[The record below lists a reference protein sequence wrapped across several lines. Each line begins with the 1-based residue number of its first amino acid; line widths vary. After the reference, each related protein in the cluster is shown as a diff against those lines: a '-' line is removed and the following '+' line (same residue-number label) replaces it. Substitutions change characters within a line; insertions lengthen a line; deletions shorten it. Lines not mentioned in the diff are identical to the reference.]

1 MAAVEGIQWEP
12 WEERSTAAHSGTV
25 AAGRSARRRS
35 LRGQMLKRFS
45 DNQEA
50 FASSGELAPTR
61 LGMAVEEQWP
71 AFKLVGFG
79 FYYAWIWVS
88 YNSNVLV
95 SPAAAYD
102 LPPDTLSLT
111 YLVSTLA
118 LGLSLIALALAR
130 DAARR
135 AVASNGALGI
145 IAVVVGL
152 ATVGTYASS
161 SLGVEGNPLLIAS
174 AALTGIGTSAI
185 VLRFGVI
192 YAKVPAREATMYT
205 AASFVFAMMIY
216 FVAVGLPDPVGV
228 GFTAALPA
236 LAVLSTLT
244 NPEYAGIGSAM
255 RPEGP
260 RVLKGFF
267 VRLLIAV
274 AVFSVV
280 VGVSRGFA
288 VPHSSIAAL
297 NDEGSL
303 VIFSTGMVAAVLF
316 AIVGLMRRQFD
327 VSRLYYPIIIAVAA
341 GILVTP
347 LLGGNGFG
355 SQFVTVA
362 YNCFVLVIWCLLA
375 YVGYSSGLSSI
386 LVFGLGRGASALG
399 TTIGWMGGLEIVRSQ
414 GDGSLSLEVISVA
427 MVFAL
432 LVVSMLVL
440 NDRLIGDALRVG
452 GARGESGSVPVGAG
466 RGAAHLGTGVLASE
480 NYPLEGS
487 PHASEGSEAGC
498 DDAQGSRGYASGCL
512 DGAVSDGSERAAG
525 EEQGDGVD
533 QPRRPG
539 RYQLRCDAA
548 AERYGLS
555 PRERDV
561 FDLLVRGRSIEYI
574 AQSLTIS
581 FNTAKSHIRH
591 IYVKADV
598 HSRQELQ
605 ELLDREE

>member
-35 LRGQMLKRFS
+35 LRGQMFKRFS

-118 LGLSLIALALAR
+118 LGLSLIA
-130 DAARR
+130 
-135 AVASNGALGI
+135 SNGALGI
-145 IAVVVGL
+145 VAVVVGL

-260 RVLKGFF
+260 
-267 VRLLIAV
+267 
-274 AVFSVV
+274 
-280 VGVSRGFA
+280 
-288 VPHSSIAAL
+288 P
-297 NDEGSL
+297 
-303 VIFSTGMVAAVLF
+303 
-316 AIVGLMRRQFD
+316 
-327 VSRLYYPIIIAVAA
+327 
-341 GILVTP
+341 
-347 LLGGNGFG
+347 
-355 SQFVTVA
+355 
-362 YNCFVLVIWCLLA
+362 
-375 YVGYSSGLSSI
+375 
-386 LVFGLGRGASALG
+386 
-399 TTIGWMGGLEIVRSQ
+399 
-414 GDGSLSLEVISVA
+414 
-427 MVFAL
+427 
-432 LVVSMLVL
+432 
-440 NDRLIGDALRVG
+440 
-452 GARGESGSVPVGAG
+452 
-466 RGAAHLGTGVLASE
+466 
-480 NYPLEGS
+480 
-487 PHASEGSEAGC
+487 
-498 DDAQGSRGYASGCL
+498 
-512 DGAVSDGSERAAG
+512 
-525 EEQGDGVD
+525 
-533 QPRRPG
+533 
-539 RYQLRCDAA
+539 
-548 AERYGLS
+548 
-555 PRERDV
+555 
-561 FDLLVRGRSIEYI
+561 
-574 AQSLTIS
+574 
-581 FNTAKSHIRH
+581 
-591 IYVKADV
+591 
-598 HSRQELQ
+598 
-605 ELLDREE
+605 

>member
-1 MAAVEGIQWEP
+1 MAVVEGIQWES
-12 WEERSTAAHSGTV
+12 WEGRAEAAHASTV
-25 AAGRSARRRS
+25 AAGRAARRRS
-35 LRGQMLKRFS
+35 LRGRMFKRFS

-88 YNSNVLV
+88 YNSDVLV

-130 DAARR
+130 GAARR
-135 AVASNGALGI
+135 VVASNGALGT

-152 ATVGTYASS
+152 ATVGTYISS
-161 SLGVEGNPLLIAS
+161 SMGVEGNPLLIAS

-185 VLRFGVI
+185 VMRFGVI

-228 GFTAALPA
+228 GFAAALPA

-255 RPEGP
+255 RPEGA
-260 RVLKGFF
+260 RVLRGFF

-288 VPHSSIAAL
+288 VPHSSIAGL

-303 VIFSTGMVAAVLF
+303 VIFSTGMVASVLF

-347 LLGGNGFG
+347 LLGGTGFG
-355 SQFVTVA
+355 SQFITVA

-375 YVGYSSGLSSI
+375 YVGYSSGLSPV

-399 TTIGWMGGLEIVRSQ
+399 TTFGWMGGLEIVRSQ

-452 GARGESGSVPVGAG
+452 GVRGEGGDVPAGAG
-466 RGAAHLGTGVLASE
+466 REAAHVGVDALASE
-480 NYPLEGS
+480 SGMAEDPAD
-487 PHASEGSEAGC
+487 ASEGPETGRDDARDPRGCARDGSDDASSDGC
-498 DDAQGSRGYASGCL
+498 DRD
-512 DGAVSDGSERAAG
+512 AG
-525 EEQGDGVD
+525 EEQGEGVGE
-533 QPRRPG
+533 PRRPG

-581 FNTAKSHIRH
+581 FNTAKPHIRH
-591 IYVKADV
+591 IYVKTDV

-605 ELLDREE
+605 ELLDREG